1 MKRSSDPRS
10 DRIFKHIFNNLPNAL
25 MHLLNSFLPLPHP
38 IVSIEYMPQELHG
51 ENDEHRLGIV
61 DVRCRDVIG
70 RSFIVEMQIQK
81 TPFLLQR
88 LVWNASRLLSRVP
101 TKGGGFSGIQPVY
114 TLCILD
120 EKLTIA
126 NDQWIHHYQL
136 RSNTPDAPLME
147 GLNFTIVELRK
158 WAELGNFDKGD
169 PKHAWMLFFTKPD
182 VMSEVYTAEERA
194 NMKEMFDAVQAW
206 DLTRY
211 TEQELWQMDRKID
224 NMMIVES
231 LAVMYFDQGKETGK
245 ELGISLT
252 LQILQKLRDA
262 PDTSD
267 EELQAIFVVSSETI
281 RAVKGLMTNR

>member
-1 MKRSSDPRS
+1 
-10 DRIFKHIFNNLPNAL
+10 
-25 MHLLNSFLPLPHP
+25 
-38 IVSIEYMPQELHG
+38 
-51 ENDEHRLGIV
+51 
-61 DVRCRDVIG
+61 
-70 RSFIVEMQIQK
+70 
-81 TPFLLQR
+81 
-88 LVWNASRLLSRVP
+88 
-101 TKGGGFSGIQPVY
+101 
-114 TLCILD
+114 
-120 EKLTIA
+120 
-126 NDQWIHHYQL
+126 
-136 RSNTPDAPLME
+136 ME